1 MFILLAWLAWLPPHK
16 KCRLFPAL
24 NAGHPLQC
32 WAPASS
38 QATDQNFSG
47 NGFLEKNKLHS
58 KLTKKSHC
66 FLLHLH
72 IDIIQMIHNNIDAF
86 GPVLSLCVVRVG
98 DNKAGCGYWRVWE
111 PAYCPHHTAALTQP
125 SAAP

>member
-1 MFILLAWLAWLPPHK
+1 MSPSINCGSPTAVL
-16 KCRLFPAL
+16 
-24 NAGHPLQC
+24 G
-32 WAPASS
+32 
-38 QATDQNFSG
+38 TDQLPGHGSE
-47 NGFLEKNKLHS
+47 FLWKWIFRKNKFHS
-58 KLTKKSHC
+58 KLTKKSHF

-111 PAYCPHHTAALTQP
+111 PAYCPHHTAALTQHQRRP
-125 SAAP
+125 VIVIADVN